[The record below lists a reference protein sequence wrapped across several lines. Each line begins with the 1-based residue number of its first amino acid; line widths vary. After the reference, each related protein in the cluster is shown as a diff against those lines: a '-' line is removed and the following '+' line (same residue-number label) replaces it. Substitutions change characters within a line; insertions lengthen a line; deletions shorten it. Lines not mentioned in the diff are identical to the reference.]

1 MKIYSCHICKNKLS
15 IILDLN
21 KQPPANSIFK
31 KKKPKSFPLILSFC
45 KTCCLLQLTEYPS
58 KKYLF
63 KKYFWVTGTSKG
75 ANNFSKTFY
84 KKLSKFLKAGSNIFE
99 IASNDGTFLK
109 EFKKNKHNILG
120 IDPAKNI
127 SKIANSKGIKTIPD
141 FFNYKKSIEIKKKF
155 QPDLIFAR
163 NVIPHVSNLKSVA
176 RGISNLCNDNTKV
189 AIEFHYA
196 GNIYKEL
203 QYDSIYHEHIFYFT
217 IKSLSKIFNEFGLY
231 PRDLFVSPISG
242 GAIVLIFS
250 KTQKIESSILKKF
263 IKYEKKIKLNNVNT
277 WKKFSKKVKIHKAN
291 FKKLI
296 FEKFKAKGKMFAY
309 GASARSSTLLNYT
322 KIDNRYIDFIIDQ
335 NKLKE
340 GYNTPGSNIKILTF
354 KKVSSI
360 IKNYQSMILLAWN
373 FKDEI
378 TKFLLKKKFKGEILI
393 PFKKNDI

>member
-1 MKIYSCHICKNKLS
+1 MKNNNCQICKNKLVK
-15 IILDLN
+15 ILNLN

-45 KTCCLLQLTEYPS
+45 KSCNLLQLTEFPS

-63 KKYFWVTGTSKG
+63 NKYFWVTGTSKG
-75 ANNFSKTFY
+75 AKNFAKIFY
-84 KKLSKFLKAGSNIFE
+84 KKLSKFLKVNSNIFE

-127 SKIANSKGIKTIPD
+127 SRIANSKGIKTIPN
-141 FFNYKKSIEIKKKF
+141 FFNYKESIRIKKKF

-163 NVIPHVSNLKSVA
+163 NVIPHVSNVKSVA
-176 RGISNLCNDNTKV
+176 RGINNLCNNNTKV

-203 QYDSIYHEHIFYFT
+203 QYDSIYHEHIYYFT
-217 IKSLSKIFNEFGLY
+217 IESLSKIFCKYGLF
-231 PRDLFVSPISG
+231 PIDLFVSPISG

-250 KTQKIESSILKKF
+250 KKQTKGSTILKKF
-263 IKYEKKIKLNNVNT
+263 IKYEKNKNLNNLNT
-277 WKKFSKKVKIHKAN
+277 WLKFSKKVKIHRDK

-296 FEKFKAKGKMFAY
+296 LKKFKADGKMFAY
-309 GASARSSTLLNYT
+309 GASARSSTLLNYVN
-322 KIDNRYIDFIIDQ
+322 IDNQFIDFIIDQ

-340 GYNTPGSNIKILTF
+340 GYMTPGTNIKILTF
-354 KKVSSI
+354 KKVSHL
-360 IKNYQSMILLAWN
+360 IKNYKSMILLAWN

-378 TKFLLKKKFKGEILI
+378 TKFLLKKKFKGEILV